1 MVGRL
6 IMDNLEV
13 SLVKDFKDREFA
25 KHSLEWVGSYRLDGI
40 NAVESLGLPN
50 LKNEDWRFTSLKDF
64 ANRNF
69 TSYISKTK
77 KYKKPKLP
85 DYINNID
92 GYFLY
97 MHNGELVYHYEYPFL
112 VQGLKSSFD
121 HPEVKKVLLDS
132 TSTKNKD
139 FFYEL
144 GSAFIEHGLFLKV
157 KRGQAVDKPI
167 VIINTFDSEIDNKFL
182 NTRNIFYFEESSKA
196 EIIEYSSSE
205 FNNEYFLNKTATAY
219 IEKNSK
225 VEHLLVEDGSKSSF
239 IFSNLKIIQDRDS
252 RFTTNSILCGGHL
265 IRNNVHPMLNGEG
278 SYSNI
283 LGLYLSIEEQLMDNY
298 MFVEHLKANCE
309 SRQLYKGLLN
319 DSSKGVFHGRI
330 LVHEEAQQTN
340 AYQTNRNLLLS
351 DSAQVDTKPQLEI
364 YADDVKCS
372 HGATIGQIDKEA
384 LLYLQAR
391 GINKEKAMLMLIK
404 AFTDEVCEPIESQIL
419 LDAFH
424 NIVNDWFKK
433 SKLTDLEQED

>member
-1 MVGRL
+1 MVRRL
-6 IMDNLEV
+6 NMDNLETR
-13 SLVKDFKDREFA
+13 LVKDFKDRGLA
-25 KHSLEWVGSYRLDGI
+25 KHSLEWVGTYRLEGI
-40 NAVESLGLPN
+40 NAAESLGLPSIT
-50 LKNEDWRFTSLKDF
+50 NEEWRFTSLKDF

-69 TSYISKTK
+69 SPYISKLL

-85 DYINNID
+85 DYIKNID

-97 MHNGELVYHYEYPFL
+97 MHNGKLALDYEYPFL
-112 VQGLKSSFD
+112 VQGLEDSFD
-121 HPEVKKVLLDS
+121 CPEVKKVLLDS

-144 GSAFIEHGLFLKV
+144 GSAFIEYGLFLKV
-157 KRGQAVDKPI
+157 KKREALDKPI
-167 VIINTFDSEIDNKFL
+167 VVINTYDSEIDNKFL
-182 NTRNIFYFEESSKA
+182 NTRNIFYFEEESSA
-196 EIIEYSSSE
+196 EIIEYSFSE
-205 FNNEYFLNKTATAY
+205 LNNEYFLNKTATVY

-239 IFSNLKIIQDRDS
+239 IFSNLKIIQDKDS
-252 RFTTNSILCGGHL
+252 HFTTNSILSGGQL

-298 MFVEHLKANCE
+298 MFVEHLKANCG

-372 HGATIGQIDKEA
+372 HGATIGQIDKDA

-391 GINKEKAMLMLIK
+391 GINKDKAMLILIK
-404 AFTDEVCEPIESQIL
+404 AFTDEVCEPIENPIL

-424 NIVNDWFKK
+424 KIVNDWFKK
-433 SKLTDLEQED
+433 SKLTDLELED